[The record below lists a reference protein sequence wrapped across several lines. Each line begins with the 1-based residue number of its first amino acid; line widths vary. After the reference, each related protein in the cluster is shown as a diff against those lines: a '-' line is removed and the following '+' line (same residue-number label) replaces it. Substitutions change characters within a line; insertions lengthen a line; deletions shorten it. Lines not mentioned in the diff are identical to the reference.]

1 MSLIEKNRRVMTA
14 LVAVVAIA
22 CGASWASVPLYDW
35 FCRVTGYGGET
46 ARAEASASDILDRRI
61 KIRFDASIERGM
73 PWDFRP
79 LEREIEIRIGETS
92 LAYYEAVNPADV
104 AVAGTASFNVYPF
117 TAGSYFVKVDCF
129 CFEHQVLQPGE
140 RVIMPVSFYV
150 DPDIVNDQEAAS
162 ASVITLSYTYH
173 QTDVT
178 ADSRTIPQ
186 PTLQDSNLRDI

>member
-22 CGASWASVPLYDW
+22 GGASWASIPLYDW

-79 LEREIEIRIGETS
+79 LEREIEVRIGETS
-92 LAYYEAVNPADV
+92 LAYSEAVHPADV
-104 AVAGTASFNVYPF
+104 AVAGPATFNVYPF
-117 TAGSYFVKVDCF
+117 TAGNYFVKVDCF

-173 QTDVT
+173 QTAVT
-178 ADSRTIPQ
+178 ADSHTTPQ